1 MIVCVGVC
9 ICLVH
14 HLSKPGISKNIFIV
28 PSFMKPNCIL
38 QKSPSGL
45 CVEKKKKK
53 ERKNSSFLG
62 DSGAVAQD
70 SSVMMDVDT
79 LGSKFSFNCS
89 QQCF

>member
-1 MIVCVGVC
+1 MY
-9 ICLVH
+9 
-14 HLSKPGISKNIFIV
+14 LSCSSSFKTWDKQKYLHCTKFHEAKLHIAEISIRFV
-28 PSFMKPNCIL
+28 RR
-38 QKSPSGL
+38 
-45 CVEKKKKK
+45 EKKKKK